1 MELSIFMAFEM
12 GRGSKVTACWGQ
24 EGVLKARKIG
34 VLGPLS
40 LFALAPGAG
49 RLSYK
54 DLKSSASKQ
63 MPFQCF
69 LEVL

>member
-12 GRGSKVTACWGQ
+12 GRGSKVTVCWGQ

-40 LFALAPGAG
+40 LFTLLWPQVQAG
-49 RLSYK
+49 SPTK
-54 DLKSSASKQ
+54 I
-63 MPFQCF
+63 
-69 LEVL
+69 